1 MLCKSAHEVDRHKTA
16 FSSAKLLAYI
26 AAITLHIDEFSVD
39 LTTVA
44 RDLEMDVKRYESIAP
59 FMSLNAKFQQQCGG
73 NL

>member
-1 MLCKSAHEVDRHKTA
+1 MDRHKTA

-44 RDLEMDVKRYESIAP
+44 QDLQMDVKR
-59 FMSLNAKFQQQCGG
+59 
-73 NL
+73 